1 MSSTGST
8 TGEGDQQARR
18 LVNAMVSHDG
28 FSAWLGIE
36 LVEVKS
42 AAAVL
47 RMTVRKDMLNGF
59 GVCHG
64 GIPYALADSA
74 LAFASNTHGRVTV
87 SIQNSISYPAP
98 AYEGDVLTAVAR
110 EQSVAN
116 RVGFYQVDVTNQSG
130 VAVGHFTGTVYRTNK
145 PLVPKDE
152 HD

>member
-1 MSSTGST
+1 MNATSP
-8 TGEGDQQARR
+8 DAQQRAER
-18 LVNAMVSHDG
+18 LVDTMVSRDG

-36 LVEVKS
+36 LVEIKP

-64 GIPYALADSA
+64 GIPYAIADSA
-74 LAFASNTHGRVTV
+74 LAFASNTHGHVTV
-87 SIQNSISYPAP
+87 SIHNTISYPAP
-98 AYEGDVLTAVAR
+98 VFEGDVLTAVAE

-116 RVGFYQVDVTNQSG
+116 RVAFYQVNITNQSG

-145 PLVPKDE
+145 PLISKDE

>member
-1 MSSTGST
+1 MNT
-8 TGEGDQQARR
+8 TTQEAQHRAER
-18 LVNAMVSHDG
+18 LVDAMVSHDG
-28 FSAWLGIE
+28 FSAWLGVALIDI
-36 LVEVKS
+36 KPAS
-42 AAAVL
+42 AIL

-64 GIPYALADSA
+64 GIPYSLADSA
-74 LAFASNTHGRVTV
+74 LAFASNTHGHVTV
-87 SIQNSISYPAP
+87 SINNSISYPAP
-98 AYEGDVLTAVAR
+98 VFEGDVLTAVAT

-116 RVGFYQVDVTNQSG
+116 RVAFYQVTITNQSG